1 MKKLALI
8 VITVLIIFYSNKI
21 TAQTTTASGYTIT
34 GIVKGIDNV
43 YIKLREEGIRDR
55 SEIKTLDSVKITN
68 GKFEF
73 KGKVNLIDMVGLIID
88 DLYFGRII
96 LENSPIS
103 VEIDVT
109 NLNKSNPYFVPV
121 VRGSKSHDQYAA
133 VDAKVKAVFKNPKY
147 KPLDALREM
156 YMTAKKTKD
165 PSDMDKA
172 NAKQKKLIPL
182 SEERIN
188 TMTKIKYDFVRNNP
202 SSPVAVH
209 VLGYQY
215 TEGRM
220 TKDELKEFYH
230 LFKGDARETNFFKH
244 HITKVYKD
252 NFENLGIGNIAPD
265 FTLKTV
271 NNKEL
276 TLSKVEG
283 KYLLVDFWASWCIPC
298 RASFPHLKEL
308 RKQYGTEGFTIV
320 GIGTADKEDK
330 WRKAIEEDQT
340 PWLHVFD
347 KNEKGKQM
355 YGPVAISYS
364 VPHLPTTFLVDR
376 DLKIILRNPSKEE
389 LDTKLKELFGH

>member
-8 VITVLIIFYSNKI
+8 VITVLIVFYSNKI
-21 TAQTTTASGYTIT
+21 TSQTTTASGYTIT
-34 GIVKGIDNV
+34 GTVKGIDNV

-73 KGKVNLIDMVGLIID
+73 KGKVDLIDMVGLIID

-165 PSDMDKA
+165 PNDMDKA

-330 WRKAIEEDQT
+330 WGKAIEEDQT

-347 KNEKGKQM
+347 TNEEGKQM

>member
-8 VITVLIIFYSNKI
+8 MITVLIVFNSNEI
-21 TAQTTTASGYTIT
+21 TAQSKTASGYTIT
-34 GIVKGIDNV
+34 GAVRGIDNV
-43 YIKLREEGIRDR
+43 YVKLKEEGIRDR
-55 SEIKTLDSVKITN
+55 SEIKTLDSIKITN

-73 KGKVNLIDMVGLIID
+73 KGNVDLIDMVGLVID

-103 VEIDVT
+103 LEIDVT

-121 VRGSKSHDQYAA
+121 VRGSKSHDEYTAI
-133 VDAKVKAVFKNPKY
+133 DTKVKAVFENPKY
-147 KPLDALREM
+147 KPLDELREM
-156 YMTAKKTKD
+156 YMTAKKSKD

-172 NAKQKKLIPL
+172 NAKQKELMPL
-182 SEERIN
+182 SEERMN
-188 TMTKIKYDFVRNNP
+188 SMTKIKYDFVRNNP

-271 NNKEL
+271 EGNDL
-276 TLSKVEG
+276 TLSKVNV
-283 KYLLVDFWASWCIPC
+283 KYKLVDFWASWCIPC

-308 RKQYGTEGFTIV
+308 RNQYGKEDFEIV
-320 GIGTADKEDK
+320 GIGTADLEDK
-330 WRKAIEEDQT
+330 WRAAIKEDQT
-340 PWLHVFD
+340 PWIHVFD
-347 KNEKGKQM
+347 TGDGRA
-355 YGPVAISYS
+355 YGSVAKSYG
-364 VPHLPTTFLVDR
+364 VPHLPTTFLIDSEQ
-376 DLKIILRNPSKEE
+376 KILLRNPTKEE
-389 LDTKLKELFGH
+389 LDAKLKELFGH